1 MDPRLVEAIAKNDQK
16 SFVDLVQENENFL
29 EQRTGG
35 SKGTVL
41 HLASRFGHI
50 ELVIEIL
57 KLRPMVSAENNKLE
71 TPLHEACRRGHTEVL
86 KLLLENNPWAACKLN
101 ADNQSAFF
109 IACSHGHV
117 DMVRLLL
124 NQSWLTGLEDEG
136 FDQTCLHVAASRGH
150 TDVVRE
156 LLHVFPDLA
165 WKVDRNGYSP
175 LHHACISGHLEITRM
190 LLTVSTDLALQ
201 FSSTGYMPLHLVAMN
216 AKTSIFEEFEQ
227 MAPISFHHLT
237 REGETVFHLTVKYK
251 HYESFLWLVGAF
263 HNTDLFHRP
272 DQCGNTLLHL
282 AVSRGCDQIVE
293 FLVNKTTVDI
303 NSQNGEGLTALG
315 ILEQAGNTDTFPH
328 VKAMLE
334 SASGIDMRILRSKE
348 VEGTNPGI
356 VGLDNVSRLPIT
368 KDFGDPPNQGNSEVN
383 IQKFFT
389 SQVEEIEKIQDDNTE
404 LTKPDP
410 SQKKTNSYLINLQRR
425 KVLSRRQRLLYREA
439 QQNARNTITL
449 VAILIATVTFAAG
462 LNPPGSGVFQQESIG
477 NSPGGGVSHQG
488 SIGNTTVA
496 RTGRTTAF
504 MVFTISNNL
513 ALFTSLCI
521 VIIVVSIIP
530 FQSKLLMR
538 LLVVTHKAMW
548 LAVSFMA
555 TSYVAAMWII
565 LPQGHGKEWIVAI
578 CAGTMGTLFF
588 YQGFMLAA
596 HWSRKL
602 KWRKD
607 NGKRRGS
614 TVAPI
619 EGKTQSQ
626 SAKPEF
632 NIDIRSHSINSNARE
647 ESRPETESISIN
659 SDFDSS
665 KDVGYHPY

>member
-1 MDPRLVEAIAKNDQK
+1 MDPRLFEAIAKNDQK
-16 SFVDLVQENENFL
+16 SFIDLVQENENFL
-29 EQRTGG
+29 EQRAGG

-50 ELVIEIL
+50 ELVMEIL

-156 LLHVFPDLA
+156 LLHVFPNLA
-165 WKVDRNGYSP
+165 W
-175 LHHACISGHLEITRM
+175 
-190 LLTVSTDLALQ
+190 
-201 FSSTGYMPLHLVAMN
+201 
-216 AKTSIFEEFEQ
+216 
-227 MAPISFHHLT
+227 
-237 REGETVFHLTVKYK
+237 K
-251 HYESFLWLVGAF
+251 HYESFIWLVGAF

-293 FLVNKTTVDI
+293 FLINKTTVDI
-303 NSQNGEGLTALG
+303 NSQNREGLTALG
-315 ILEQAGNTDTFPH
+315 ILDQAGNTDKFPY

-334 SASGIDMRILRSKE
+334 SAGGIDMRILRSKE

-356 VGLDNVSRLPIT
+356 VGLDNVPRLPIT
-368 KDFGDPPNQGNSEVN
+368 KDFGDPPNQGNSE
-383 IQKFFT
+383 
-389 SQVEEIEKIQDDNTE
+389 
-404 LTKPDP
+404 
-410 SQKKTNSYLINLQRR
+410 RR
-425 KVLSRRQRLLYREA
+425 KVLSRRRRLTDHQSRQHELYREA
-439 QQNARNTITL
+439 QQNARNPITL

-462 LNPPGSGVFQQESIG
+462 LNPPRRGVLQPESIG
-477 NSPGGGVSHQG
+477 NSPGGDVSQQR
-488 SIGNTTVA
+488 SIGNSPGGVCQQGSTGNSTVA
-496 RTGRTTAF
+496 RTGRTAL

-521 VIIVVSIIP
+521 VIIAVSIIP

-538 LLVVTHKAMW
+538 LLVVTHKVMW

-565 LPQGHGKEWIVAI
+565 FPHGHGKEWIAAI
-578 CAGTMGTLFF
+578 CAGTIGTLFF
-588 YQGFMLAA
+588 YQGFMLVT

-607 NGKRRGS
+607 NGKRQGS
-614 TVAPI
+614 IVAPI

-632 NIDIRSHSINSNARE
+632 QIDIRSHSINSNARE
-647 ESRPETESISIN
+647 ETRSETKSISIN
-659 SDFDSS
+659 SDFHSS
-665 KDVGYHPY
+665 KDVGYHAY